1 MKPKPPP
8 IPLGKYDGPVAVFHI
23 ETPAKVWISLTEPQD
38 KVLLKSDI
46 LICSYVK
53 LNPVINRTF

>member
-38 KVLLKSDI
+38 KVLLKSI
-46 LICSYVK
+46 
-53 LNPVINRTF
+53 